1 MPNQNGRPAPKPT
14 PLHSVSKRP
23 LGACISNSC
32 FNCLPQGRGPAG
44 SKRGEVCRAFKVIP
58 RSPCLT
64 HRGAM
69 LLCGELHRL
78 PSLTLPRILLSP
90 GSHRRAPASTVGF
103 GSRSF
108 LWQKESIQANTNHSE
123 RFQRRGTRRV
133 AEGILYTRFCED
145 PWAPRLQR
153 QSITS

>member
-1 MPNQNGRPAPKPT
+1 MGAPHPSPRLSTQCPNAHWELASAIPVLTAFPRAEGLRDPK
-14 PLHSVSKRP
+14 
-23 LGACISNSC
+23 G
-32 FNCLPQGRGPAG
+32 
-44 SKRGEVCRAFKVIP
+44 GEVCRAFKVIP
-58 RSPCLT
+58 RSSCLT

-123 RFQRRGTRRV
+123 RFQRRGSRRV
-133 AEGILYTRFCED
+133 SEGILQTRFCED